1 VTRASASW
9 TPPPAVP
16 DQSTFATGA
25 WALRQIRAAAPVALL
40 GLVGITLVQGLLPAA
55 IALVLRELINETVAL
70 LGAGTRST
78 ATLMPWLGVMLLM
91 AVVEAL
97 SSLVAEYLNRRIAD
111 DLNLHVTD
119 RILTHAWSLDFAS
132 FEDPA
137 RQDLLARTQ
146 NNIAFQMQTFVNE
159 GLSAARSLLVAAGL
173 LGVLALIEPLVLLIV
188 PPLALPYLVFR
199 WRLAK
204 VRYAEEHH
212 RAAKRRW
219 TSYYI
224 QKLTTADSVAELKI
238 LDLGP
243 HLIGRFR
250 ELLREFRDR
259 DRILHRRNLRGSSA
273 AALLTTGALYGLFV
287 RVAVRTVEGVVSL
300 GDLAVFG
307 GAAGRLRGALNQA
320 IQSLSIGLERVLYV
334 SNLREFLSIAPSATV
349 GRGLTPP
356 MNRGEI
362 EIRDLT
368 FAYPGSVEPILKGL
382 SLTIAAGETLALVGE
397 NGAGKS
403 TLVKLLVRLYDPAE
417 GQIIIDGVDIRDI
430 EATHLQRHVGL
441 VLQTSGR
448 YETTAAENI
457 AYGDWR
463 RLLEDREE
471 IERLARSVGMHDM
484 IEALGKGYDT
494 HLGRRFGNVTLS
506 GGEWQRIA
514 VARAFAR
521 EASFLVLD
529 EPTSNLDPRTEYS
542 LFTKFKELS
551 KGRTTLLVS
560 HRFTTIGMAD
570 RIAVLAGGR
579 IVESGTHDELL
590 IERGA
595 YSALYQLYE
604 KLIPG
609 SGPPAPGWK

>member
-1 VTRASASW
+1 MNRDLAAW
-9 TPPPAVP
+9 TPPPPVP
-16 DQSTFATGA
+16 DRSTIATAG
-25 WALRQIRAAAPVALL
+25 WALRQIRAAAPMAFAA
-40 GLVGITLVQGLLPAA
+40 LVGLTLVQGLLPAGL
-55 IALVLRELINETVAL
+55 ALLLRELINDTVTVIRV
-70 LGAGTRST
+70 GTGS
-78 ATLMPWLGVMLLM
+78 AAPLYPWLALVLVL
-91 AVVEAL
+91 AVLDAS

-119 RILTHAWSLDFAS
+119 RILRHAWSLDLAS
-132 FEDPA
+132 FEDPD

-159 GLSAARSLLVAAGL
+159 GLSASRNFLTAIGLLV
-173 LGVLALIEPLVLLIV
+173 VLTLIEPLVLLVV
-188 PPLALPYLVFR
+188 PPFALPYLAFR
-199 WRLAK
+199 WRHAK
-204 VRYAEEHH
+204 LRYAEEHH

-219 TSYYI
+219 TTYYI
-224 QKLTTADSVAELKI
+224 QKLTSSDSVAELKI

-243 HLIGRFR
+243 HMIEKSRG
-250 ELLREFRDR
+250 LLEEFRNR
-259 DRILHRRNLRGSSA
+259 DRILHRKSLVGGSLGA
-273 AALLTTGALYGLFV
+273 ILTTASLYGLFV
-287 RVAVRTVEGVVSL
+287 RVAVRTVQGVVSL
-300 GDLAVFG
+300 GDLAVFA
-307 GAAGRLRGALNQA
+307 GAGGRLRGALNQA
-320 IQSLSIGLERVLYV
+320 IHSLSVGIERVLYV
-334 SNLREFLSIAPSATV
+334 ANLREFLSIAPMAHV

-356 MNRGEI
+356 LDRGEI

-368 FAYPGSVEPILKGL
+368 FAYPGSSVPVLRNL
-382 SLTIAAGETLALVGE
+382 SLTIAPGETLALVGE

-403 TLVKLLVRLYDPAE
+403 TLAKLLVRLYDPGE
-417 GQIIIDGVDIRDI
+417 GRIFIDGVDIRDI
-430 EATHLQRHVGL
+430 DPAHLHRHVGL

-471 IERLARSVGMHDM
+471 IERLARSVDIHEL
-484 IEALGKGYDT
+484 IVALEGGYDA

-506 GGEWQRIA
+506 GGQWQRIA

-521 EASFLVLD
+521 EASLLVLD
-529 EPTSNLDPRTEYS
+529 EPTSSLDPRTEYA
-542 LFTKFKELS
+542 LFTKFRQLS
-551 KGRTTLLVS
+551 RGRTTLLIS

-570 RIAVLAGGR
+570 RIAVLSGGR
-579 IVESGTHDELL
+579 IVESGTHEELL

-609 SGPPAPGWK
+609 PGPRYPG

>member
-1 VTRASASW
+1 MVTRASAAW
-9 TPPPAVP
+9 TPPPTTP
-16 DQSTFATGA
+16 DRSTFATGA
-25 WALRQIRAAAPVALL
+25 WALRQIRAAAPASLTALT
-40 GLVGITLVQGLLPAA
+40 GLTVVQGLLPAGL
-55 IALVLRELINETVAL
+55 ALVMRELINETVAV
-70 LGAGTRST
+70 LGADTRSV
-78 ATLMPWLGVMLLM
+78 ASLLPWLGLAM
-91 AVVEAL
+91 AFALVEAL
-97 SSLVAEYLNRRIAD
+97 SSLVADYLNRRIAD

-119 RILTHAWSLDFAS
+119 RILTHAWSLDLAS
-132 FEDPA
+132 FEDPD

-146 NNIAFQMQTFVNE
+146 NNIAYQMQTFVNE
-159 GLSAARSLLVAAGL
+159 ALSAARSLLTAIGL
-173 LGVLALIEPLVLLIV
+173 LAVLTLIEPLVLLV
-188 PPLALPYLVFR
+188 VLPFALPFLIFR

-219 TSYYI
+219 TAYYI
-224 QKLTTADSVAELKI
+224 QKLTTAESVAELKI
-238 LDLGP
+238 LELGP
-243 HLIGRFR
+243 HLIEKFR
-250 ELLREFRDR
+250 ALLQEFRDR
-259 DRILHRRNLRGSSA
+259 DRILHRKNLRGSSVA
-273 AALLTTGALYGLFV
+273 TLLTTGALYGLFV
-287 RVAVRTVEGVVSL
+287 RVAIRTVEGVVSL
-300 GDLAVFG
+300 GDLAVFA

-320 IQSLSIGLERVLYV
+320 IHSLAIGLERVLYV
-334 SNLREFLSIAPSATV
+334 SNLQEFLSIAPATAA

-356 MNRGEI
+356 LDRGKI

-368 FAYPGSVEPILKGL
+368 FAYPGTREPVLQGL
-382 SLTIAAGETLALVGE
+382 SLTIAPGETLALVGE

-403 TLVKLLVRLYDPAE
+403 TLSKLLARLYDPGE
-417 GQIIIDGVDIRDI
+417 GQIFIDGVDIRDI
-430 EATHLQRHVGL
+430 EPAYLHRHIGL

-448 YETTAAENI
+448 YEATVAENI

-471 IERLARSVGMHDM
+471 IERLARAVDIHDM
-484 IEALGKGYDT
+484 IEALEGGYDA
-494 HLGRRFGNVTLS
+494 HLGRRFGNVNLS

-521 EASFLVLD
+521 EASFLILD
-529 EPTSNLDPRTEYS
+529 EPTSNLDPRTEYA
-542 LFTKFKELS
+542 LFTKFKQLS
-551 KGRTTLLVS
+551 RGRTTLLIS

-579 IVESGTHDELL
+579 IVESGTHDELM

-609 SGPPAPGWK
+609 SGRAIP

>member
-1 VTRASASW
+1 
-9 TPPPAVP
+9 
-16 DQSTFATGA
+16 
-25 WALRQIRAAAPVALL
+25 
-40 GLVGITLVQGLLPAA
+40 
-55 IALVLRELINETVAL
+55 
-70 LGAGTRST
+70 
-78 ATLMPWLGVMLLM
+78 
-91 AVVEAL
+91 
-97 SSLVAEYLNRRIAD
+97 
-111 DLNLHVTD
+111 
-119 RILTHAWSLDFAS
+119 
-132 FEDPA
+132 
-137 RQDLLARTQ
+137 
-146 NNIAFQMQTFVNE
+146 MQTFVNE

-173 LGVLALIEPLVLLIV
+173 LGVLALIEPFVLLIV
-188 PPLALPYLVFR
+188 PPLALPYLIFR

-259 DRILHRRNLRGSSA
+259 DRILHRRNLGGSSA

-320 IQSLSIGLERVLYV
+320 IHSLSIGLERVLYV

-356 MNRGEI
+356 MDRGEI

-417 GQIIIDGVDIRDI
+417 GQIFVDGVDIRDI
-430 EATHLQRHVGL
+430 ELAHLQRHVGL

-484 IEALGKGYDT
+484 IDALGKGYDT

-529 EPTSNLDPRTEYS
+529 EPTSNLDPRTEYA

-551 KGRTTLLVS
+551 KGRTTLLIS

-604 KLIPG
+604 KLTPG
-609 SGPPAPGWK
+609 SGPTAPGWK

>member
-1 VTRASASW
+1 MTRASAAW
-9 TPPPAVP
+9 TAPLPVS
-16 DQSTFATGA
+16 DHSTFATGV
-25 WALRQIRAAAPVALL
+25 WAMRQIRAAAPGALL
-40 GLVGITLVQGLLPAA
+40 GLIGITLVQGLLPAG
-55 IALVLRELINETVAL
+55 IALVLRELINETVAVL
-70 LGAGTRST
+70 AAGTRN
-78 ATLMPWLGVMLLM
+78 AEPLLPWLVLVLVL
-91 AVVEAL
+91 AVVEAV
-97 SSLVAEYLNRRIAD
+97 SSLVADYLNRRIAD

-119 RILTHAWSLDFAS
+119 RILTHAWSLDLAS
-132 FEDPA
+132 FEDPD

-146 NNIAFQMQTFVNE
+146 NNIAFQMQTFVSE
-159 GLSAARSLLVAAGL
+159 GLSAARSLLIAAGL
-173 LGVLALIEPLVLLIV
+173 LGVLTLIEPLVLLVV
-188 PPLALPYLVFR
+188 PPFALPFLLFR

-204 VRYAEEHH
+204 LRYAEEHH

-224 QKLTTADSVAELKI
+224 QKLTTSESVAELKI

-243 HLIGRFR
+243 YLIDKFR
-250 ELLREFRDR
+250 GLLQEFRDR
-259 DRILHRRNLRGSSA
+259 DRFLHRKNLRGSA
-273 AALLTTGALYGLFV
+273 VAALLTTGALYGLFV
-287 RVAVRTVEGVVSL
+287 HVAIRAAEGLVSL

-307 GAAGRLRGALNQA
+307 GAAGRLRSALNQA
-320 IQSLSIGLERVLYV
+320 IHSIAVGLERVLFV
-334 SNLREFLSIAPSATV
+334 SNLREFLSIPPATTA
-349 GRGLTPP
+349 GRGLTPSLD
-356 MNRGEI
+356 RGEI

-368 FAYPGSVEPILKGL
+368 FAYPGTEEPVLRGL
-382 SLTIAAGETLALVGE
+382 ALTIAPGETLALVGE

-403 TLVKLLVRLYDPAE
+403 TLAKLLVRLYDPTE
-417 GQIIIDGVDIRDI
+417 GQIFIDGVDIRDI
-430 EATHLQRHVGL
+430 EPAHLHRRIGL
-441 VLQTSGR
+441 VLQSSGR
-448 YETTAAENI
+448 YEATVAENI

-471 IERLARSVGMHDM
+471 IERLARSVDIHGL
-484 IEALGKGYDT
+484 IEALEGGYDA

-514 VARAFAR
+514 IARAFAR

-529 EPTSNLDPRTEYS
+529 EPTSNLDPRTEHA
-542 LFTKFKELS
+542 LFTKFKQLS
-551 KGRTTLLVS
+551 KGRTTLLIS

-595 YSALYQLYE
+595 YSALYGLYE

-609 SGPPAPGWK
+609 SGFSTP